1 MKVSIDCVSFEWV
14 FGLGFDDHEEN
25 FITLS
30 NRNFSKLILDQFDRK
45 RQKKVNLLETTQEVL
60 SDCRESTDQRIDTSM
75 TFKGIKKSASKGNEL
90 GQSFFGHK
98 RNKSG

>member
-1 MKVSIDCVSFEWV
+1 MKVSIDSVSFEWV

-45 RQKKVNLLETTQEVL
+45 RQKKVNLHEPLQEIL
-60 SDCRESTDQRIDTSM
+60 SDCREST
-75 TFKGIKKSASKGNEL
+75 E
-90 GQSFFGHK
+90 
-98 RNKSG
+98 

>member
-1 MKVSIDCVSFEWV
+1 MKVSIDSVSFEWV

-45 RQKKVNLLETTQEVL
+45 KQNKVNLYE
-60 SDCRESTDQRIDTSM
+60 
-75 TFKGIKKSASKGNEL
+75 A
-90 GQSFFGHK
+90 
-98 RNKSG
+98 

>member
-30 NRNFSKLILDQFDRK
+30 NRNFSKLILD
-45 RQKKVNLLETTQEVL
+45 
-60 SDCRESTDQRIDTSM
+60 
-75 TFKGIKKSASKGNEL
+75 
-90 GQSFFGHK
+90 
-98 RNKSG
+98 